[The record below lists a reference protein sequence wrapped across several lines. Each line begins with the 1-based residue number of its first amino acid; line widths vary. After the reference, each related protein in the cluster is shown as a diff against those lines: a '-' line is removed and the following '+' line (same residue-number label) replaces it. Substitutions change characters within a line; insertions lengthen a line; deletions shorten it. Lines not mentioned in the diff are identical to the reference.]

1 MDDDARTPHPL
12 TRAVLTRRRALAAG
26 GGTLGVASALA
37 ACGDDTAT
45 TGTPAP
51 APTSSTTSSTTSGSS
66 AGQEELAKVSDVP
79 VGSAVVVTNAAGS
92 AVVVAQPTAGEVVA
106 FSGLCT
112 HQGCAV
118 AVRDDELDCP
128 CHGSRFEL
136 LTGKVLQGPAT
147 APLDP
152 VEVQVDGDSVVAA
165 T

>member
-1 MDDDARTPHPL
+1 MDDAARTPHPL
-12 TRAVLTRRRALAAG
+12 TRAVLSRRRALAAG
-26 GGTLGVASALA
+26 GGTLGIGSVLA
-37 ACGDDTAT
+37 ACGDDTT
-45 TGTPAP
+45 TSTGTPA
-51 APTSSTTSSTTSGSS
+51 TSTTTTTSATSGSTAS
-66 AGQEELAKVSDVP
+66 GPEELAKVADVP

-92 AVVVAQPTAGEVVA
+92 AVVVAQPTAGEIVA